1 MTSGKL
7 EKLSA
12 IPTNIISGFL
22 GVGKTSAILSLL
34 EAKPEHERWAVL
46 VNEFGEIGIDGGF
59 FEGVHTEQS
68 GVFVREV
75 PGGCMCCASGLS
87 MQIALNQLLARAR
100 PHRLLIEPT
109 GLGHPR
115 EVLEVLSADHYQEV
129 LNIQKNITLVNARK
143 LTDIRYTLHETF
155 NQQIDV
161 ADIVVGNKEDL
172 YQDESKQLLIDYVA
186 NRRDPMPD
194 IVFAQHGKLAPSLL
208 EGASD
213 VVKAMKQPIPCHSH
227 GDEYPTH
234 VNTGSDHQDH
244 HHHEHNQ
251 SSNINEAPLPESGF
265 VKIENSGE
273 GFQSMGW
280 RFSPYIVFNRNALH
294 EWLGKL
300 KVERLK
306 AIMITHEGIFSY
318 NIVDDAIS
326 EKELDDCLESRIEVI
341 INELDACE
349 ADTSKSNAGDISEL
363 WEQQLVACQLDAK
376 AVN

>member
-1 MTSGKL
+1 MTTGKP

-34 EAKPEHERWAVL
+34 EAKPENERWAVL

-87 MQIALNQLLARAR
+87 MQIALNQLLARSR

-115 EVLEVLSADHYQEV
+115 EVLEVLSAEHYQEV
-129 LNIQKNITLVNARK
+129 LNIQKNITLVDARK

-172 YQDESKQLLIDYVA
+172 YQEESKQLLIDYVA
-186 NRRDPMPD
+186 NRRNPMPD

-208 EGASD
+208 DGASD
-213 VVKAMKQPIPCHSH
+213 VVKAMKQPIPLMM
-227 GDEYPTH
+227 T
-234 VNTGSDHQDH
+234 
-244 HHHEHNQ
+244 
-251 SSNINEAPLPESGF
+251 NIILMKTLIALITIITTSTI
-265 VKIENSGE
+265 KRAILTIC
-273 GFQSMGW
+273 
-280 RFSPYIVFNRNALH
+280 PYHKAAL
-294 EWLGKL
+294 LKL
-300 KVERLK
+300 KIAEKAFKVWGGVFRL
-306 AIMITHEGIFSY
+306 TLY
-318 NIVDDAIS
+318 
-326 EKELDDCLESRIEVI
+326 LT
-341 INELDACE
+341 E
-349 ADTSKSNAGDISEL
+349 ARCMTG
-363 WEQQLVACQLDAK
+363 
-376 AVN
+376 

>member
-1 MTSGKL
+1 MTLGKA
-7 EKLSA
+7 EKLTA

-34 EAKPEHERWAVL
+34 EAKPENERWAVL

-87 MQIALNQLLARAR
+87 MQIALNQLLARSR

-115 EVLEVLSADHYQEV
+115 EVLEVLSAEHYQEV
-129 LNIQKNITLVNARK
+129 LNIQKNITLVDARK

-172 YQDESKQLLIDYVA
+172 YQDDAKQLLIDYVA

-208 EGASD
+208 DGASD
-213 VVKAMKQPIPCHSH
+213 VIKAMKQPAP
-227 GDEYPTH
+227 
-234 VNTGSDHQDH
+234 HQEH
-244 HHHEHNQ
+244 HHK
-251 SSNINEAPLPESGF
+251 SNNTSDINDMPIPQAGF
-265 VKIENSGE
+265 VKIQNSGE

-280 RFSPYIVFNRNALH
+280 RFSPYIVFDRSALRD
-294 EWLGKL
+294 WLGKL
-300 KVERLK
+300 QVERLK
-306 AIMITHEGIFSY
+306 AIMITNEGIFSY
-318 NIVDDAIS
+318 NIADDAIS

-341 INELDACE
+341 INEQVASKAS
-349 ADTSKSNAGDISEL
+349 ADDISVM
-363 WEQQLVACQLDAK
+363 WEQQLVACQLGE
-376 AVN
+376 N